1 MNMTRCPKCGV
12 DNPDISA
19 YCSSCGASLHSNA
32 DETEPV
38 IEEIGSSKPDV
49 YQIPTKHTFT
59 GKGIAIA
66 VVAILIVAGI
76 GYYVADNYG
85 HHAYVAMYVTS
96 THVTENVDVQF
107 IINDE
112 VVMTFTDLE
121 PGNTCYNT
129 TYFRYDFSLFDDS
142 EIITVKA
149 ISTGG
154 GLGSTSDSEEII
166 VQNGQYYSVD
176 LFV

>member
-1 MNMTRCPKCGV
+1 
-12 DNPDISA
+12 
-19 YCSSCGASLHSNA
+19 
-32 DETEPV
+32 
-38 IEEIGSSKPDV
+38 
-49 YQIPTKHTFT
+49 
-59 GKGIAIA
+59 
-66 VVAILIVAGI
+66 
-76 GYYVADNYG
+76 
-85 HHAYVAMYVTS
+85 MYVTS
-96 THVTENVDVQF
+96 THVTEDVDVQF
-107 IINDE
+107 IINNE